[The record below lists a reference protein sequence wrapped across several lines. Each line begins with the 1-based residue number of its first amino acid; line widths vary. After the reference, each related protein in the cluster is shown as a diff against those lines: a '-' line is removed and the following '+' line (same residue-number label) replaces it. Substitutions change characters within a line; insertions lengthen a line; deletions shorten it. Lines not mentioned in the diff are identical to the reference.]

1 MRLGTLLK
9 PYALPSVDAGSIVA
23 PPAFDLSMR
32 EPQARDGNVSLYELF
47 VINALVAQQA
57 PLRIF
62 EFGTFNGRTTLNL
75 AANSPA
81 AARVFTLDLPRGQD
95 TAHAL
100 QPLEEKYADKPSS
113 GDVFMGRPEAA
124 KITQLYGD
132 SARFDFAPYFDTID
146 FVFVDASHAYDYVLN
161 DSRIAFRLLRK
172 GNGTILWHDYGRTQ
186 WWPGVTKALHELRAA
201 SPAFQSLRQIEGTS
215 LAYLSAGQPS

>member
-1 MRLGTLLK
+1 MKLGSLLK
-9 PYALPSVDAGSIVA
+9 PPALPAVDAGSIVA
-23 PPAFDLSMR
+23 PSRFHINML
-32 EPQARDGNVSLYELF
+32 EPQAVDGNVSLYELF

-81 AARVFTLDLPRGQD
+81 DARIFTLDLPRAHD

-100 QPLEEKYADKPSS
+100 QPLEQKYADKPSS
-113 GDVFMGRPEAA
+113 GDMFAGRPEAA

-132 SARFDFAPYFDTID
+132 SARFDFAPYLDTMD

-161 DSRIAFRLLRK
+161 DSRIAIRLLRT
-172 GNGTILWHDYGRTQ
+172 GTGTILWHDYGRTQ
-186 WWPGVTKALHELRAA
+186 WWPGVTKALHELRAE
-201 SPAFQSLRQIEGTS
+201 SPLFQSLQQIEGTS
-215 LAYLSAGQPS
+215 LAYLPGRRPL